1 MNIDL
6 VIKNIGKL
14 ATCRSGKSPK
24 VGKLMNELEIIENA
38 YVAISEGKFVS
49 IGTGDD
55 YKGIINE
62 STKVDDAN
70 GLLVTPGLIDGH
82 THLVHGG
89 SRENEFSK
97 KLSGVPYLDILKQ
110 GGGILSTVRATKESS
125 FEELFHKAKKSLDRM
140 LEFGV
145 TTVEAKSGYGLEL
158 STEIQQ
164 LKVAKELN
172 DNHPVDLIHTFLG
185 AHAVP
190 SEYKENSKEYI
201 DLIVNEML
209 PKIKDLGLAE
219 YCDVFC
225 EDAVFNVEESEYI
238 LSEAKKLG
246 YKLKIHAD
254 EIVSLGGAELAAR
267 VGCIS
272 ADHLM
277 AASEEGINNMASN
290 RVVANILPG
299 TSFNLNK
306 PYANARKMIDLGVAV
321 SISSDYNPGSCPSEN
336 LQFAM
341 QLGCLGLKMTPKEV
355 LNAVTINAAHSIDR
369 QYEIGSIE
377 IGKKADL
384 VIFDA
389 PNIEYLMYHFG
400 INHVDRVY
408 KEGVLVVNNKRV
420 SYENIKLET
429 VNY

>member
-1 MNIDL
+1 MKIDL

-14 ATCRSGKSPK
+14 VTCKNSNSPK
-24 VGKLMNELEIIENA
+24 VKEAMNELEIIENA
-38 YVAISEGKFVS
+38 YVVIGNGKFIQ
-49 IGTGDD
+49 IGTGED
-55 YKGIINE
+55 YKNIIQE
-62 STKVDDAN
+62 HTEIQDAN

-89 SRENEFSK
+89 SRENEFSM

-110 GGGILSTVRATKESS
+110 GGGILSTVKSTKEAS
-125 FEELFHKAKKSLDRM
+125 FEELYNKAKKSLDRM

-158 STEIQQ
+158 QTELKQ
-164 LKVAKELN
+164 LEVAKKLDEE
-172 DNHPVDLIHTFLG
+172 HPIDLVHTFLG

-190 SEYKENSKEYI
+190 KEYKENSKEYI
-201 DLIVNEML
+201 DLIVKEML
-209 PKIKDLGLAE
+209 PKVKELGLAQF
-219 YCDVFC
+219 CDVFC
-225 EDAVFNVEESEYI
+225 EDAVFNIEESEYI
-238 LSEAKKLG
+238 LSEAKRLG

-267 VGCIS
+267 VGCVS

-277 AASEEGINNMASN
+277 AASEEGIKEMACNN
-290 RVVANILPG
+290 VIANILPG

-306 PYANARKMIDLGVAV
+306 AYASARKMIDMGAAV

-341 QLGCLGLKMTPKEV
+341 QLGCLGLKMTPNEV
-355 LNAVTINAAHSIDR
+355 LNAVTINAAYAVDK
-369 QYEIGSIE
+369 QNEVGSIE

-389 PNIEYLMYHFG
+389 PNVDYLMYHFG
-400 INHVDRVY
+400 INHVHRVY
-408 KEGVLVVNNKRV
+408 KNGTLVVDNKHV
-420 SYENIKLET
+420 SYEHNVET
-429 VNY
+429 INC